1 MTNLRESPRAVDPKL
16 SKVEHFKQESRYL
29 RGTIA
34 EELTSDTSQFSEA
47 NSQLLKFHGTYEQYD
62 RDTATARKQKGLEKE
77 YQCMV
82 RIKIPGGRLTADQYL
97 AIDELA
103 GRYANGSLRITTRQG
118 FQLYA
123 VIKKNLKATI
133 AEINATLLTTLGACG
148 DVVRNI
154 TTSPAPIRDAVHQQ
168 LERDAKLLTDKL
180 LPRTHAY
187 HEIWLDGERL
197 DTGEEEVEPL
207 YGTTYLPRKF
217 KIGLATPEDNSIDV
231 LTHDIGIIA
240 LFDGERLTGYNLAL
254 GGGMGMTHNKPKTYP
269 RLATPLVFV
278 EPDGLVPAVEAVIKL
293 QRDYGSR
300 SERKHAR
307 LKYLVDDMGVEWIKA
322 KLEEYFGAPLSGPRP
337 MPEFKVVDH
346 LGWHPQGDGRWYL
359 GIPVS
364 SGRIVDR
371 DGQRLR
377 TALREV
383 IAEYRLD
390 PILTPAQDI
399 ILSDA
404 DPEHRTRIEDALKS
418 YGVSLAED
426 LSPVSRFAL
435 ACPALPTCGLALTEA
450 ERVKLPLIAEIEEV
464 LARYGLAQER
474 MSIRITGCPN
484 GCARPYTGD
493 IGIVGRM
500 PGYYALYVGGDFE
513 GTRLSNRLLD
523 KVPLGEIAA
532 TLEPLFAFYA
542 CERLPGERF
551 GNFCHRQK
559 PEFLRHLL
567 DPARA
572 AAE

>member
-1 MTNLRESPRAVDPKL
+1 MTVLEWGAIGELIGGIAIIVSLIYVGIQVSDSAGAVRSASAND
-16 SKVEHFKQESRYL
+16 
-29 RGTIA
+29 
-34 EELTSDTSQFSEA
+34 A
-47 NSQLLKFHGTYEQYD
+47 NSALQNWYMQIGSDQQTSELFYEALMSEQ
-62 RDTATARKQKGLEKE
+62 ALSNQKEFQFMIRL
-77 YQCMV
+77 
-82 RIKIPGGRLTADQYL
+82 KIPAGRLTADQYL

-103 GRYANGSLRITTRQG
+103 GRYANGSLRITTRQD
-118 FQLYA
+118 FQLHG

-168 LERDAKLLTDKL
+168 LERDAKLLTEKL

-207 YGTTYLPRKF
+207 YGATYLPRKF
-217 KIGLATPEDNSIDV
+217 KIGLATPDDNSIDV

-293 QRDYGSR
+293 QRDYGGR
-300 SERKHAR
+300 SDRKHAR

-371 DGQRLR
+371 DGQPLR

-399 ILSDA
+399 ILSGADA
-404 DPEHRTRIEDALKS
+404 ARSWRALSDAAEPDLSRRDRPQAGQLSRPARVDHRRNTLEHRS
-418 YGVSLAED
+418 
-426 LSPVSRFAL
+426 
-435 ACPALPTCGLALTEA
+435 
-450 ERVKLPLIAEIEEV
+450 
-464 LARYGLAQER
+464 
-474 MSIRITGCPN
+474 
-484 GCARPYTGD
+484 
-493 IGIVGRM
+493 
-500 PGYYALYVGGDFE
+500 
-513 GTRLSNRLLD
+513 
-523 KVPLGEIAA
+523 
-532 TLEPLFAFYA
+532 
-542 CERLPGERF
+542 
-551 GNFCHRQK
+551 
-559 PEFLRHLL
+559 
-567 DPARA
+567 
-572 AAE
+572 